1 MILLNGEVIVTET
14 IGMRI
19 KEARIKKGLSQTELA
34 GKLGYKSRSSISK
47 IETGG
52 RDIPKS
58 QVVKIAEILDLTPSY
73 LMGWENSPAHII
85 LSREKIHMIPVYNS
99 IDAGFKTYD
108 SSDISGHL
116 PLYIENDSDVKN
128 TICVTVREQSM
139 SPKIEDGDTIVVH
152 RQNHVDN
159 GKIAIVMIGENT
171 IVKRVDFNRDR
182 LILTSYNPEYPPMI
196 IEGSELT
203 NVKVVGL
210 VQQII
215 KII

>member
-34 GKLGYKSRSSISK
+34 GKLGYKSRSSINK

-73 LMGWENSPAHII
+73 LMGWENSPAHNI